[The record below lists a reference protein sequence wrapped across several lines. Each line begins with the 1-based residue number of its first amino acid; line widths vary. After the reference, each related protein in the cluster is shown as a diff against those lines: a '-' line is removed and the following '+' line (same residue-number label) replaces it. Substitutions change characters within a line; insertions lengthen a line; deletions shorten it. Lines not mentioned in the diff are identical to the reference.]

1 MVKIPCLQCSC
12 VGREFASQCFSDR
25 LLFFICY
32 SLCLDFAS
40 AKISSMPS
48 TLHIFLWLLWHTVHR
63 KNHTPLSYILNHQ
76 FLSVSSSQLLLIILK
91 SFINL
96 LDQPPPPKKKNNN
109 QTNKQKCTTKQKPH
123 KSWNYWVAEFFKYS
137 ETWLLHHNSGQFSK
151 QRNAWQFFCQH
162 PSLNTREQ
170 RYHLYHVYLSDDIV
184 SLFLLMKDSDLRQEF
199 RNGGEVLKR
208 GIWLS
213 HP

>member
-1 MVKIPCLQCSC
+1 MCSH
-12 VGREFASQCFSDR
+12 A
-25 LLFFICY
+25 
-32 SLCLDFAS
+32 A
-40 AKISSMPS
+40 
-48 TLHIFLWLLWHTVHR
+48 FLWNVR
-63 KNHTPLSYILNHQ
+63 YSDSYWRYNPEWVVCTNRHKCIAHNA
-76 FLSVSSSQLLLIILK
+76 
-91 SFINL
+91 
-96 LDQPPPPKKKNNN
+96 KKNNN
-109 QTNKQKCTTKQKPH
+109 QPNKQKCTTKQKPH